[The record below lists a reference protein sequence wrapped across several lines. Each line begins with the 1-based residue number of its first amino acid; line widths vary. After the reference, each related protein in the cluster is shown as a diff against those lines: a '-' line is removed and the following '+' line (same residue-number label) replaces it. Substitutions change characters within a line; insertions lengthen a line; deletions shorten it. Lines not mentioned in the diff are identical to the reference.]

1 MWARG
6 HLEWIRSWTTLLK
19 FIYAEKAT
27 KFCKILTLLLS
38 TVHIDKSKV
47 KISQNFVV
55 FSEYMNFTF
64 LEKLHNPNDTIEE
77 TRIIGFPCFLM
88 TPCYCIQCKVK
99 QKCILPYPFPL
110 PCQRVL
116 FYDFLPIL

>member
-1 MWARG
+1 MKSSYDLMTFG
-6 HLEWIRSWTTLLK
+6 MELINQ
-19 FIYAEKAT
+19 
-27 KFCKILTLLLS
+27 FCS
-38 TVHIDKSKV
+38 
-47 KISQNFVV
+47 
-55 FSEYMNFTF
+55 TF
-64 LEKLHNPNDTIEE
+64 LEELHNPNETIEE